1 MIETIRNIPAALAM
15 LPWLLG
21 IIRQVKKRLKSEQAT
36 AFFGAL
42 RDFVASF
49 FDDAEESPSPP
60 IAGGGGGTS
69 VDPTRR
75 EQRQQRR
82 RERTGIQILN
92 NFRNRLRLCTMLPES
107 EVQELCQTHH
117 IPYEEIT

>member
-1 MIETIRNIPAALAM
+1 MIELIRNIPAALAM

-21 IIRQVKKRLKSEQAT
+21 IIRQVKQRLKSEQAT

-49 FDDAEESPSPP
+49 FDDADVSPSPP
-60 IAGGGGGTS
+60 IAGGGGGTL
-69 VDPTRR
+69 VDPARR

-82 RERTGIQILN
+82 GQMLD
-92 NFRNRLRLCTMLPES
+92 NFRNRTRLFTMLPES
-107 EVQELCQTHH
+107 EVQELCQKYH
-117 IPYEEIT
+117 IPYTEETT